1 MPSVFSRIIAGELPG
16 RFVWKDDDVVCFLSI
31 APLRPGHTLVVPRQ
45 EIDSWTDLPVDLLG
59 KVMNVAQ
66 AIGRGVERAWNAPRS
81 GLAIAGFEV
90 PHCHVHVSPIWDMDD
105 LDFTK
110 IKPETDEAA
119 LEEAAERLRAALRE
133 LNHGQFVPTT

>member
-16 RFVWKDDDVVCFLSI
+16 RFVWKDDEVVCFLSI

-45 EIDSWTDLPVDLLG
+45 EIDNWTDLPVDLLG
-59 KVMNVAQ
+59 RVMNVAQ
-66 AIGRGVERAWNAPRS
+66 VIGRGVERGWDAPRS

-105 LDFTK
+105 LDFK
-110 IKPETDEAA
+110 NIKPETDEAA
-119 LEEAAERLRAALRE
+119 LDEAAKRLRGALRE